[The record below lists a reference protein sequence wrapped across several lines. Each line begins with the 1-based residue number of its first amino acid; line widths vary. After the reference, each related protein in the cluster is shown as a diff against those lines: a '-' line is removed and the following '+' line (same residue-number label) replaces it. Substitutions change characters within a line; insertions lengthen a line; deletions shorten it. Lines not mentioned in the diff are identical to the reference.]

1 MFDHDIEKEL
11 GNTHFADGY
20 EDECAD
26 MNFARNS
33 GAAIAETKER
43 FGIDLRHLPEDA
55 PLFVR
60 LYARL
65 LVPNDGVNAI
75 YLNQVRFDMMRLSP
89 ALYLNEHKEDGAQYA
104 RFADHAVFC
113 SSVDQLFKRF
123 RPSVGDT
130 RLEMPYR
137 IDIGG
142 HALHYALFSPDA
154 KNWHVG
160 IKNIPVAL
168 PADINGLLAGCLLPE
183 KLSRR
188 LATSSVRLFPLERVG
203 AAHEYGFAHSPSTSR
218 SASNGRSAF
227 SRTARSGAWP
237 RRSCAGIPPR
247 KSSSSSLSGNPSPA

>member
-75 YLNQVRFDMMRLSP
+75 YLNQVRFDMMRLSA

-104 RFADHAVFC
+104 RFADHAVLC

-160 IKNIPVAL
+160 IKNILVAL
-168 PADINGLLAGCLLPE
+168 PADMNGLLAAYFE
-183 KLSRR
+183 K
-188 LATSSVRLFPLERVG
+188 
-203 AAHEYGFAHSPSTSR
+203 
-218 SASNGRSAF
+218 N
-227 SRTARSGAWP
+227 
-237 RRSCAGIPPR
+237 C
-247 KSSSSSLSGNPSPA
+247 PAD

>member
-75 YLNQVRFDMMRLSP
+75 YLNQVRFDMMRLSA

-160 IKNIPVAL
+160 IKNFLVAL
-168 PADINGLLAGCLLPE
+168 PADMNGLLAAYFQKNC
-183 KLSRR
+183 
-188 LATSSVRLFPLERVG
+188 
-203 AAHEYGFAHSPSTSR
+203 
-218 SASNGRSAF
+218 
-227 SRTARSGAWP
+227 
-237 RRSCAGIPPR
+237 
-247 KSSSSSLSGNPSPA
+247 PAD